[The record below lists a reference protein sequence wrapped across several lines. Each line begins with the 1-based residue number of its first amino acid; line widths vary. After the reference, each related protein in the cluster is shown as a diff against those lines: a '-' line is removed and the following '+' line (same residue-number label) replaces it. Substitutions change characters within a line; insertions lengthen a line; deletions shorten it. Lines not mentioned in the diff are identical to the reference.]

1 MVLSTTVS
9 YFASLAM
16 LIIDVTSP
24 GQSSV
29 GSYFDSCVFLIM
41 FILLGRVLEAYA
53 KSRTTDA
60 VSLLGQLRPETA
72 LLVQSAE
79 IDAKDGTLH
88 SVTSRSSSNGDEAE
102 SSNSGSTR
110 SVPVEHLERGDLIL
124 IPPGSLPPTD
134 GVIVS
139 GSTTFDESSLTGESR
154 PIKKQPGDEVFTGTT
169 NLTGAVTI
177 SITTTSGETMLEK
190 IMRAVSD
197 ASGHKAPIE
206 KLAER
211 LTGVFVPVII
221 YLALV
226 VLAIWL
232 ILAGTGALGSA
243 HEGQGGGVY
252 FFAIEFAIATLVV
265 ACPCGIG
272 LAVPCANAVGT
283 GLVAKEGVLA
293 ATGGEAFLGATQV
306 DVVVLDK
313 TGTLTEGK
321 SSVTDTRVWASQTLG
336 ENGEEVV
343 GRMVREVEKG
353 STHPLAQGIVTY
365 LDDTIRS
372 HDQVTILHTT
382 EVAGRGIKA
391 TVSITDRSFNLLI
404 GNVSLMTDNAVV
416 LSADQNEAIDKWSE
430 EAKSV
435 VLVAT
440 QPEGTASYA
449 LISAYALS
457 DPPREST
464 PAALASLRQLGLGVK
479 MLSGDNIAT
488 ATAVGKMVGIPSED
502 IIAGVGPEG
511 KADVIRHLQAQ
522 TIPRPTI
529 FQRLLSHTPLSRFAS
544 APTPRAQRVMFVGD
558 GLNDSVALAAAD
570 VSVAMGH
577 GSQAT
582 LAGSD
587 FVLLSSSLSALPTL
601 IRSSRR
607 ITRRQKLNLA
617 WACVFNIVCLP
628 FAAGVFY
635 PAGGIRLTPVW
646 SAVIMA
652 CSSLSVVCSSL
663 ALRWGF

>member
-24 GQSSV
+24 GLSSV

-72 LLVQSAE
+72 LLVENSKE
-79 IDAKDGTLH
+79 LGLH
-88 SVTSRSSSNGDEAE
+88 MVTSSTSSEEPGSSST
-102 SSNSGSTR
+102 STR
-110 SVPVEHLERGDLIL
+110 SVPVEHLEKGDLIL
-124 IPPGSLPPTD
+124 VPPGSLPPTD

-139 GSTTFDESSLTGESR
+139 GQTTFDESSLTGESK
-154 PIKKQPGDEVFTGTT
+154 PIKKGPGDDVFTGTT
-169 NLTGAVTI
+169 NLSGAVTV

-211 LTGVFVPVII
+211 LTGVFVPTII
-221 YLALV
+221 YLALA
-226 VLAIWL
+226 VLAIWI
-232 ILAGTGALGSA
+232 ILAGTGVLAGE
-243 HEGQGGGVY
+243 HDGKGGGTY

-321 SSVTDTRVWASQTLG
+321 SSVTDTRWFGSEYVG
-336 ENGEEVV
+336 EKGEEVV
-343 GRMVREVEKG
+343 GSIVQEVENG
-353 STHPLAQGIVTY
+353 STHPLARGIVTY
-365 LDDTIRS
+365 LEQFGISSRQADVLDT
-372 HDQVTILHTT
+372 Q
-382 EVAGRGIKA
+382 EVAGRGLRSKA
-391 TVSITDRSFNLLI
+391 SVNDRAFGVLV
-404 GNVSLMTDNAVV
+404 GNVALMTDNGIE
-416 LSADQNEAIDKWSE
+416 LSTEQKETIKGWSA

-435 VLVAT
+435 VLVALR
-440 QPEGTASYA
+440 PESAPEMPYH
-449 LISAYALS
+449 LVSAYALS
-457 DPPREST
+457 DPPRQTT
-464 PAALASLRQLGLGVK
+464 PAALSVLRKLGLEVK
-479 MLSGDNIAT
+479 MLSGDNVAT
-488 ATAVGKMVGIPSED
+488 AQAVGKMVGIEAKD
-502 IIAGVGPEG
+502 VIAGVGPEG
-511 KADVIRHLQAQ
+511 KADVIRSLQAE
-522 TIPRPTI
+522 T
-529 FQRLLSHTPLSRFAS
+529 AS
-544 APTPRAQRVMFVGD
+544 AGSPWLRGKLAGLPFAKRMGASRANKPKRVMFVGD

-587 FVLLSSSLSALPTL
+587 FVLLSSSLAALPTL
-601 IRSSRR
+601 IRSSRK
-607 ITRRQKLNLA
+607 ITRRQKLNLG
-617 WACVFNIVCLP
+617 WACLFNIVCLP

-635 PAGGIRLTPVW
+635 AAGGIRLTPVW
-646 SAVIMA
+646 SAVVMA

-663 ALRWGF
+663 ALRWGV

>member
-1 MVLSTTVS
+1 
-9 YFASLAM
+9 M

-24 GQSSV
+24 GLSSV

-72 LLVQSAE
+72 LLVENSKELGLQTITSSTSSD
-79 IDAKDGTLH
+79 DAGT
-88 SVTSRSSSNGDEAE
+88 SST
-102 SSNSGSTR
+102 STR
-110 SVPVEHLERGDLIL
+110 SVPVEHLEKDDLIL

-134 GVIVS
+134 GIIVS
-139 GSTTFDESSLTGESR
+139 GQSTFDESSLTGESK
-154 PIKKQPGDEVFTGTT
+154 PIKKGPGDEVFTGTT
-169 NLTGAVTI
+169 NLSGAVTI

-211 LTGVFVPVII
+211 LTGVFVPIII
-221 YLALV
+221 YLALF
-226 VLAIWL
+226 VLAVWL
-232 ILAGTGALGSA
+232 ILAGTGVLAGE
-243 HEGQGGGVY
+243 HDGKGGGTY

-306 DVVVLDK
+306 NVVVLDK

-321 SSVTDTRVWASQTLG
+321 SSVTDARWFGSEYVGDKG
-336 ENGEEVV
+336 EAVV
-343 GRMVREVEKG
+343 GSIVKEVENG

-365 LDDTIRS
+365 LEQKTIS
-372 HDQVTILHTT
+372 SASVDVLDALEI
-382 EVAGRGIKA
+382 AGRGLKA
-391 TVSITDRSFNLLI
+391 KVSVGDATFSVVI
-404 GNVSLMTDNAVV
+404 GNVALMTDCATV
-416 LSADQNEAIDKWSE
+416 LSAQQEATIQQWSA

-435 VLVAT
+435 VLVALK
-440 QPEGTASYA
+440 PHSSANGAYHLA
-449 LISAYALS
+449 AAYALS
-457 DPPREST
+457 DPPRQTT
-464 PAALASLRQLGLGVK
+464 PSALAALRKLGLEVR
-479 MLSGDNIAT
+479 MLSGDNVAT
-488 ATAVGKMVGIPSED
+488 ARAVGKMVGIDPKD
-502 IIAGVGPEG
+502 VIAGVGPEG
-511 KADVIRHLQAQ
+511 KAEVIRSLQSETASVKRSW
-522 TIPRPTI
+522 IRSVLAGLP
-529 FQRLLSHTPLSRFAS
+529 FSRILGVSQEAK
-544 APTPRAQRVMFVGD
+544 PKRVMFVGD

-587 FVLLSSSLSALPTL
+587 FVLLSSSLAALPTL
-601 IRSSRR
+601 IRSSRK
-607 ITRRQKLNLA
+607 ITRRQKLNLG
-617 WACVFNIVCLP
+617 WACLFNIVCLP

-635 PAGGIRLTPVW
+635 AAGGIRLTPVW
-646 SAVIMA
+646 SAVVMA

-663 ALRWGF
+663 ALRWGI